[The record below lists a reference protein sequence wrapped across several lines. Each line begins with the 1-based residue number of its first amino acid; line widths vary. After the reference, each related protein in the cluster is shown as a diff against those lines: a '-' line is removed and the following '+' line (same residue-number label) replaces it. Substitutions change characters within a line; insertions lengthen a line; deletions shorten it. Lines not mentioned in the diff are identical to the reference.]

1 MIYHRLPAIVFV
13 LNLAAPLVVFGG
25 VNALREFI
33 AMIFRCM
40 GILREYVLQPLIR
53 RFTFTLRR
61 TTSKLVRTRDERA
74 LFDLIIVWINY
85 CQITG

>member
-1 MIYHRLPAIVFV
+1 MIYHRLPAIFFA

-25 VNALREFI
+25 VDALRQLI

-40 GILREYVLQPLIR
+40 GILREYVLQPLIGR
-53 RFTFTLRR
+53 LTFTLRR

-74 LFDLIIVWINY
+74 LFDLIIVRINH